1 MDRPSA
7 TAALSGRDAARARA
21 AVAAAFFV
29 NGLAFASWVS
39 RIPALREDL
48 QLDTGTLG
56 SVLFAL
62 SVGVLS
68 SFPLAG
74 KGAQWLGARPVTLL
88 SGVLLLQLHA
98 KHRKSTWPLVG
109 LVLLVPLI
117 IAIVFIH

>member
-88 SGVLLLQLHA
+88 SGVLLLVMLPMPFA
-98 KHRKSTWPLVG
+98 VSVLPS
-109 LVLLVPLI
+109 LVLKS
-117 IAIVFIH
+117 IVRLP